1 MGIFVVM
8 TKYPNLELSYHQ
20 WTVSD
25 YHKLAETGLLSE
37 KRVELIGG
45 EIIDMSPVGKL
56 HAATVKAI
64 AKLFWGKIGDRAIV
78 SVQDPI
84 TLNNFSEPEPDL
96 AILKPNDSFYAD
108 QLPSASDVLLVV
120 EAADTTLAKDRQVKI
135 PLYAEAGIP
144 EYWIINLN
152 EAVLERYTEARSGE
166 YALRRLYR
174 KGDTLSSELV
184 GEVQVD
190 AILL

>member
-1 MGIFVVM
+1 M

-20 WTVSD
+20 WTVAD

-37 KRVELIGG
+37 KRVELIAG
-45 EIIDMSPVGKL
+45 EIIDMSPIGKL
-56 HAATVKAI
+56 HAAAVN
-64 AKLFWGKIGDRAIV
+64 KLTQLLHQLIGEAGIV
-78 SVQDPI
+78 SVQNPI
-84 TLNNFSEPEPDL
+84 TIHDFSEPEPDL

-120 EAADTTLAKDRQVKI
+120 EVADTTLAKDRQVKI
-135 PLYAEAGIP
+135 PLYSEAGIP

-152 EAVLERYTEARSGE
+152 EAVLERYTEARNGE

-174 KGDTLSSELV
+174 KGDTLSSELL
-184 GEVQVD
+184 GEVPID